1 MTKTVANMRL
11 NLIVA
16 GLMRAALL
24 LALGAMAAAAG
35 AQSYPSKP
43 IRIITSDPGGGA
55 DVSARVIAQEISGP
69 LGQQVIVENRGG
81 GVVAGQMVSRAAPDG
96 YTLLY
101 YGSSTWL
108 LPLMRKD
115 VPFKLADFAPITLA
129 TNSPAVLVVHP
140 SLPAKSVKQ
149 LIALAKSKPG
159 ALNYASAA
167 TGTTNHLAAELF
179 KYMAGVD
186 IARIVYKGTGA
197 ALQDVIAGH
206 VQLTFAAGAAAAP
219 HVKSGRLRA
228 LGVTSA
234 EPSRAYPELPTIA
247 ASGLPGYEALSPIAL
262 FAPAETPPAIIN
274 RLNHEVA
281 RVLNRPDIRD
291 TFLKSGVETIGSSP
305 EQLMA
310 RIKSEVDKMG
320 KMIKAA
326 GIRDE

>member
-1 MTKTVANMRL
+1 MQANLTVVRL
-11 NLIVA
+11 VQ
-16 GLMRAALL
+16 AALL
-24 LALGAMAAAAG
+24 CGSGAVVTTAN
-35 AQSYPSKP
+35 AQNYPSKP
-43 IRIITSDPGGGA
+43 VRIITSDRGGGA

-81 GVVAGQMVSRAAPDG
+81 GVVAGQLVSKAAPDG

-101 YGSSTWL
+101 YGSSIWL
-108 LPLMRKD
+108 LPLMRRD
-115 VPFKLADFAPITLA
+115 VPFKLADFSPITLA

-140 SLPAKSVKQ
+140 SLPARSVKE
-149 LIALAKSKPG
+149 LIALAKSKPA

-179 KYMAGVD
+179 KYMARVD
-186 IARIVYKGTGA
+186 IVRVVYKGTGA
-197 ALQDVIAGH
+197 ALLDLIAGH

-219 HVKSGRLRA
+219 HVQTGRLRA
-228 LGVTSA
+228 LAVTSA
-234 EPSRAYPELPTIA
+234 EPSRAYPELPTVA
-247 ASGLPGYEALSPIAL
+247 AAGLPGYEALSPIAM

-274 RLNHEVA
+274 RLNQEVA
-281 RVLNRPDIRD
+281 RVLSRPDIRD
-291 TFLKSGVETIGSSP
+291 TFLKSGVETLGTSP
-305 EQLMA
+305 EQLTA